1 MNKFLVILMT
11 LTLVSVGNA
20 ITINGVNSADTWNGY
35 MNVFDTG
42 GGYLWGSGWGLV
54 DLRASFS
61 NPTTLVLAPNTNC
74 YNPAD
79 PYWVDPVSLLG
90 AKSMEANTYRE
101 FAGLGG
107 QNVTFNYDV
116 LANTLPAGYTAQAF
130 IKVLDPAAGWATT
143 QSTFLALTPGA
154 GSLFLAVNSGSGL
167 ITQVGFN
174 LRGLDTN
181 PASAAA
187 STGVTITPEPTTM
200 ALLALGGLVLRRRK

>member
-1 MNKFLVILMT
+1 MNKLLVILMT

-20 ITINGVNSADTWNGY
+20 VTFNGVSSADTWNGY

-42 GGYLWGSGWGLV
+42 GGYMWGSGWGLV
-54 DLRASFS
+54 DLRASFTT
-61 NPTTLVLAPNTNC
+61 PTTLALAPNTNC

-79 PYWVDPVSLLG
+79 PYWVDPVTLLG

-107 QNVTFNYDV
+107 QTVNFNYFV
-116 LANTLPAGYTAQAF
+116 QSNTLPAGYTAQAF
-130 IKVLDPAAGWATT
+130 IKVLDPGAGWATT

-154 GSLFLAVNSGSGL
+154 GSLSLAVNSGTAL
-167 ITQVGFN
+167 ITQIGFN

-181 PASAAA
+181 PASPEALT
-187 STGVTITPEPTTM
+187 SVVITPEPATM
-200 ALLALGGLVLRRRK
+200 GLLALGGLLLRRRK